1 MQFVCWTEA
10 KIDSR
15 GCIYTVKFV
24 VVKYEFILEYV
35 PVQKERESV
44 CTTEWTERKTISR
57 LRINK

>member
-35 PVQKERESV
+35 PVQKEIV
-44 CTTEWTERKTISR
+44 CTTVWTERKTISR
-57 LRINK
+57 LRK